1 MRSAP
6 PLATAV
12 ALLTAAGLAIAGSP
26 ATTREPTRIPAEPL
40 GLALRTLANDRG
52 FQVVYDSGQ
61 VENRATQGAA
71 GNLTRDEAL
80 TQVLQGTGLTFQ
92 QASAGGIV
100 IEPIVGRDTA
110 SRPRT
115 ATATRPAPVS
125 SGSLVDAAQ
134 PQLGGVTIQASQDQQ
149 ALLRRADQFIDA
161 VVVRRYGHSL
171 VRWNAPVCPQVAG
184 LSRDFGEFILRRISH
199 AAVDARVAL
208 AGSVCSPNLFVI
220 ATQDPDSFLK
230 DWWARDKRMYDEGHG
245 MKPVHA
251 FVRSRRPIRSWYN
264 TYAGCTGPGQVM
276 PGVAASGLTGSGVF
290 ENIPAICTND
300 TGGATL
306 LSYPTAQSIYSA
318 VVIIDLRQMRNVT
331 LRQIADY
338 VALVSL
344 ADVRQDSDSI
354 PMPSILR
361 LFGRDAPPQGLSVWD
376 QALLYSLYNTSQ
388 ESKLQVQ
395 EMEIAMT
402 RRIAPKP
409 RAAAEVSTAE

>member
-1 MRSAP
+1 M
-6 PLATAV
+6 AV
-12 ALLTAAGLAIAGSP
+12 ALLTAAELAFAGGP

-61 VENRATQGAA
+61 VEHCATQGAS
-71 GNLTRDEAL
+71 GDLTRDEAL
-80 TQVLQGTGLTFQ
+80 TQVLRGTGLTFQ
-92 QASAGGIV
+92 QAAAGGIV
-100 IEPIVGRDTA
+100 IEPIVGRPDTPSLPSQVTARRRATPPA
-110 SRPRT
+110 SGL
-115 ATATRPAPVS
+115 A
-125 SGSLVDAAQ
+125 GAAQ
-134 PQLGGVTIQASQDQQ
+134 PQLDGVTIQASQDQQ
-149 ALLRRADQFIDA
+149 ALLRRVDQFIGA
-161 VVVRRYGHSL
+161 VVVHRYGHSL

-184 LSRDFGEFILRRISH
+184 LSRDFGEFVLRRISH
-199 AAVDARVAL
+199 AAVDAHVAL
-208 AGSVCSPNLFVI
+208 AGRVCSPNLFVV

-230 DWWARDKRMYDEGHG
+230 DWWARDKRMYDEGQG

-251 FVRSRRPIRSWYN
+251 FVRSRRPIRAWYN
-264 TYAGCTGPGQVM
+264 TYAGCTGPGQIM
-276 PGVAASGLTGSGVF
+276 PGVAAAGLTGTGVF
-290 ENIPAICTND
+290 DNIPAICTND

-306 LSYPTAQSIYSA
+306 LSYPTAQSIFSA
-318 VVIIDLRQMRNVT
+318 LVIIDLRQMKNVT

-338 VALVSL
+338 VALLSL
-344 ADVRQDSDSI
+344 ADVRQDSDVI

-361 LFGRDAPPQGLSVWD
+361 LFGRAAPPQGLSVWD

-402 RRIAPKP
+402 RRIASRP